1 MAHFAPRPL
10 TLLILNALAVM
21 TLAGCASDDT
31 LRQEVSA
38 LSARLD
44 ELRSRL
50 SVATSRME
58 GDAKRLDKVETD
70 LTTTSKRVADTAASP
85 EQAHARID
93 DLIQDFGKAC
103 FRIGE
108 NKQAITQ
115 AHQRIDDILATL
127 SATQE
132 RVKASEQ
139 RMDGAMTDL
148 SGARDRLAAL
158 ESGATASI
166 AGLPAEKGVVIRPA
180 PAMNVEPVALPI
192 AMQPVASMPVPAGQP
207 SQDAAP
213 AQTPL
218 APPDASPLTESAAPR
233 VATLA
238 DLPARVDETRIKQD
252 AQASTLAA
260 LEKRLVA
267 VEGSLVEKSV
277 AGGDARPITAADL
290 ADVNR
295 RIADL
300 HSQAGGA
307 NERLTG
313 QAAALE
319 KRLVAVERS
328 LVEKPTTTGDARP
341 VTFGELADVNRQIAD
356 LRAQTAGSNE
366 RLAGHDATLDNAAKR
381 IDSLE
386 RLLASLTTPS
396 GATTPASHDGAKRGD
411 GDATRLI
418 ADLHANLA
426 TLDKRVTHL
435 EGGQSAD
442 AERLADLDRAD
453 KAIQS
458 RLSVVENGL
467 AGVSATA
474 KEALDRAVAAGKLA
488 EGKLLLETVLTDDIA
503 QFAFDK
509 ATLSKTARDELKAFA
524 DKLKAENK
532 NVYIEIQGHTD
543 NIGGARKNLELGQAR
558 ADAVMAY
565 LHTEAGL
572 PLHRMDAV
580 SYGETRPVGDNKTK
594 AGRALNRRVALI
606 VLK

>member
-166 AGLPAEKGVVIRPA
+166 ALPAEKGVVLRPA
-180 PAMNVEPVALPI
+180 PAMHVEPVVLPI
-192 AMQPVASMPVPAGQP
+192 AMEPVASTSAPTGEP
-207 SQDAAP
+207 SHATAP
-213 AQTPL
+213 AQTPV
-218 APPDASPLTESAAPR
+218 APSDTSTLTASAAP
-233 VATLA
+233 VAATLA
-238 DLPARVDETRIKQD
+238 DLPARVDETRQRQD
-252 AQASTLAA
+252 AQANTLAA
-260 LEKRLVA
+260 LQQRLVA
-267 VEGSLVEKSV
+267 VEGSLAEKSV

-319 KRLVAVERS
+319 KRLVAVEGS
-328 LVEKPTTTGDARP
+328 LVEKPATTGDARP

-366 RLAGHDATLDNAAKR
+366 RLAGHDATLDSAAKR

-386 RLLASLTTPS
+386 RLLASLATPS
-396 GATTPASHDGAKRGD
+396 GTTVPASHDGAKRGE

-435 EGGQSAD
+435 EGGQSTD

-509 ATLSKTARDELKAFA
+509 ATLSKAAKDELKAFA